1 MRQKNERERERILM
15 YTQRSVLDPNKSECL
30 IYPELNFLLYAEMRE
45 RERRIEGEMKREEGR
60 DRRVE
65 EERGRERGGKRG
77 REREKGRER
86 EEREERE
93 EEGEEERDEE

>member
-1 MRQKNERERERILM
+1 MLDKKKERERERILM

-30 IYPELNFLLYAEMRE
+30 IYPDLNFLLYAEMRE

-77 REREKGRER
+77 RERERERERRERGERGRGRGRER
-86 EEREERE
+86 
-93 EEGEEERDEE
+93 